1 MEQVGVRAVGESIEP
16 LPKPGDEH
24 AGLPLRGGKARR
36 GAHGAHQRPAECLQG
51 ALPGQGQRQRGQEVG
66 VEPCAIGLER
76 RPDDQA
82 AGPFPV
88 ETDQLMIEAGPAAR
102 LRAGA
107 QRGRDQGE
115 AAPSADPGQRNE
127 PAPVGGLLQVVD
139 QRRTFRRE
147 GGELGQI
154 HGGAAA
160 DSSEPGDAVDRDD
173 RKTGG
178 QPGKSMV
185 HHRCVDDRQLSARR
199 QRARPGTGAELGSG
213 WQQQGRCLHA
223 ATVPRPVRT
232 DETAS

>member
-1 MEQVGVRAVGESIEP
+1 
-16 LPKPGDEH
+16 
-24 AGLPLRGGKARR
+24 
-36 GAHGAHQRPAECLQG
+36 
-51 ALPGQGQRQRGQEVG
+51 
-66 VEPCAIGLER
+66 
-76 RPDDQA
+76 
-82 AGPFPV
+82 
-88 ETDQLMIEAGPAAR
+88 MIEAGPAAR

-139 QRRTFRRE
+139 HRRTFRRE

-154 HGGAAA
+154 HGGAATDRDHLTRIGPLDGLRDLP
-160 DSSEPGDAVDRDD
+160 DSSEPGGAVDRDD

-185 HHRCVDDRQLSARR
+185 HHRCVDDRQLSARG

-223 ATVPRPVRT
+223 ATVPRPART